1 MQMDINIILLQYNV
15 IFNFIELVYCNV
27 RAHVNKKIWW
37 IYLVISWTKM
47 TCVAD

>member
-27 RAHVNKKIWW
+27 RAHKIRKFDEF
-37 IYLVISWTKM
+37 I
-47 TCVAD
+47 